1 MYQNQLVMKDEI
13 RIIKLEK
20 QISNLYEYIFTLQ
33 ASIDRLPAIV
43 LVCFLL
49 GLIVGVLL

>member
-1 MYQNQLVMKDEI
+1 MKDEMK
-13 RIIKLEK
+13 IIKLEK
-20 QISNLYEYIFTLQ
+20 QVSTLYEYIFALQ
-33 ASIDRLPAIV
+33 TSIDRLPAIV